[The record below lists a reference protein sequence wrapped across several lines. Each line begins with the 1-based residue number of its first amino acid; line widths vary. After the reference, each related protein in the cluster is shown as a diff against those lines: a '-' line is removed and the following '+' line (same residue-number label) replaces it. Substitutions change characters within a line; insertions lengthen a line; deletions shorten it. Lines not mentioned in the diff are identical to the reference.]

1 VSHPR
6 MLIRLGALILGAA
19 VTALALSQPQAPS
32 SGPVPAALEK
42 AGHTFITQGAIEA
55 PIRFLASDLLE
66 GRGPGTRGDELAR
79 LYLQTQ
85 LEGMGFQPAFA
96 NGAWQQ
102 PFDIVGLTG
111 AFPKTWSFAGKSGK
125 VDLGYRVDYIAVTG
139 QQAPQVSVS
148 NAELVFVGYGIQA
161 PEFQWDDYKGAK
173 LAGKILV
180 MMNNDPDWDPK
191 LFAGQRR
198 LYYGRWDYKYE
209 SAAHQGAAGAIII
222 HTTASA
228 GYPWQ
233 VVQSSWGGEQFEL
246 PAASEARLS
255 LKAWATEDAVRRL
268 VKSGGQDLDKLIE
281 AAHSRDFKPVPLGVT
296 TSIAFSN
303 QITHVKTA
311 NVGGVLPG
319 NDPKLAPEV
328 VIYSA
333 HHDHFGIGE
342 PDKSGDRIY
351 HGAVDNASGCAQ
363 VLAIA
368 RAFAMLPARPRRT
381 IMALFVAGEERGLL
395 GSAYYARNPSF
406 PPGRIAA
413 DINIDGGNILGRT
426 RDATLVSLGKSSLD
440 QIAERLAQMQGRK
453 LLGDQYPDRGYYYR
467 SDQFSFA
474 KIGVP
479 ALFFNEG
486 TEVIGKP
493 AGWGKQQHDAWELK
507 QYHQPSDKL
516 EASWNLDGMI
526 EDAQLDLYAGW
537 LVAQADAMPTW
548 NPGDEFVAARQR
560 AIAELA
566 VKKN

>member
-1 VSHPR
+1 LPSASPR
-6 MLIRLGALILGAA
+6 R
-19 VTALALSQPQAPS
+19 S
-32 SGPVPAALEK
+32 SGP
-42 AGHTFITQGAIEA
+42 AGGPREGRAHLHHQGAIEA

-111 AFPKTWSFAGKSGK
+111 AFPKTWSFAGKGGK

-191 LFAGQRR
+191 LFAGKRR

-209 SAAHQGAAGAIII
+209 SAARQGAAGAIII

-268 VKSGGQDLDKLIE
+268 AKSGGQELDKLIE
-281 AAHSRDFKPVPLGVT
+281 PAHSRDCKRGPRGVT
-296 TSIAFSN
+296 SSR
-303 QITHVKTA
+303 
-311 NVGGVLPG
+311 L
-319 NDPKLAPEV
+319 
-328 VIYSA
+328 S
-333 HHDHFGIGE
+333 
-342 PDKSGDRIY
+342 
-351 HGAVDNASGCAQ
+351 
-363 VLAIA
+363 
-368 RAFAMLPARPRRT
+368 
-381 IMALFVAGEERGLL
+381 
-395 GSAYYARNPSF
+395 
-406 PPGRIAA
+406 
-413 DINIDGGNILGRT
+413 T
-426 RDATLVSLGKSSLD
+426 RD
-440 QIAERLAQMQGRK
+440 
-453 LLGDQYPDRGYYYR
+453 
-467 SDQFSFA
+467 
-474 KIGVP
+474 
-479 ALFFNEG
+479 
-486 TEVIGKP
+486 
-493 AGWGKQQHDAWELK
+493 H
-507 QYHQPSDKL
+507 
-516 EASWNLDGMI
+516 
-526 EDAQLDLYAGW
+526 
-537 LVAQADAMPTW
+537 
-548 NPGDEFVAARQR
+548 AR
-560 AIAELA
+560 
-566 VKKN
+566 